1 MQTNQI
7 NAIHQL
13 RTFFMPGID
22 TKNITTRFSER
33 IRQLRSSRGLSQIEL
48 AEKCGMSTEHLDQ
61 IESGRMTPTLVV
73 LELLSHGFEVS
84 ISGLV
89 EGL

>member
-22 TKNITTRFSER
+22 STNITTRFSGR
-33 IRQLRSSRGLSQIEL
+33 IRELRATRGLNQIEL
-48 AEKCGMSTEHLDQ
+48 AQKCGMSTEHLDQ
-61 IESGRMTPTLVV
+61 IESGRMAPTLVV
-73 LELLSHGFEVS
+73 LELLALGFDVS